1 MSVWHF
7 IQTTKY
13 WIDLVSSDDDVHA
26 LRKHLIDCEELLLH
40 AQPAPATYGALVSSI
55 QLCKRLQLDIPTSG
69 RKIHPDTSPPASS
82 KDVAPQA
89 SKRFEWG
96 DEASYRGR
104 LYSSIAD
111 LVTTCLREMHGA
123 SLTMVPGG
131 EQWTAAWEGVQSVIQ
146 AAGHVVDNAAT
157 IKLLRVVVRELRRLQ
172 TAALAASEEGRKAAG
187 LCGSTQHL
195 LFHLAMPAGGIE
207 EVACG
212 QDDPDGLPYLRT
224 IAAAALASHG
234 IRLPSEEAMACAQ
247 QLLATLRSA
256 SASAA
261 TRRSAGALLQS
272 CADQQAV
279 LPLLVQQAGDSL
291 LQELTTLVRLRCLP
305 LRQRFAWLRCGLL
318 LAALLQQEEL
328 VAAAAAGQLQEA
340 MLALALLLG
349 FLCGNKAADGVE
361 YLDHWSL
368 DAEEQGVCKE
378 LRALE
383 KLLIGAARADAR
395 QLVWLADG
403 IRSMCTR
410 DMVGAGLRWAC
421 VCVCAQLTAELSVHA
436 VCVCAPSTQTCC
448 TAEWLIC

>member
-1 MSVWHF
+1 
-7 IQTTKY
+7 
-13 WIDLVSSDDDVHA
+13 
-26 LRKHLIDCEELLLH
+26 
-40 AQPAPATYGALVSSI
+40 
-55 QLCKRLQLDIPTSG
+55 
-69 RKIHPDTSPPASS
+69 
-82 KDVAPQA
+82 
-89 SKRFEWG
+89 
-96 DEASYRGR
+96 
-104 LYSSIAD
+104 
-111 LVTTCLREMHGA
+111 
-123 SLTMVPGG
+123 
-131 EQWTAAWEGVQSVIQ
+131 
-146 AAGHVVDNAAT
+146 
-157 IKLLRVVVRELRRLQ
+157 
-172 TAALAASEEGRKAAG
+172 
-187 LCGSTQHL
+187 
-195 LFHLAMPAGGIE
+195 
-207 EVACG
+207 
-212 QDDPDGLPYLRT
+212 
-224 IAAAALASHG
+224 
-234 IRLPSEEAMACAQ
+234 MACAQ

-291 LQELTTLVRLRCLP
+291 LQELTTLVRRRCLP

-349 FLCGNKAADGVE
+349 FQCGNKAADGVE

-421 VCVCAQLTAELSVHA
+421 VCVCAELTAECS
-436 VCVCAPSTQTCC
+436 CRVCAPNTQTCC